1 MDFFCQ
7 GRTLANEFADDKKCG
22 FSVVTTQQIK
32 KFGGNRGV
40 RPIIEGKGQLAGCVR
55 GGNAGSEKMRA
66 RMDGSIRCHACQ
78 STNYGWRS
86 DQRWPR
92 RNHRSILA

>member
-40 RPIIEGKGQLAGCVR
+40 RPIIEGKGQLAGSVR
-55 GGNAGSEKMRA
+55 G
-66 RMDGSIRCHACQ
+66 
-78 STNYGWRS
+78 
-86 DQRWPR
+86 
-92 RNHRSILA
+92 